1 MKKQSKKQSTDI
13 IVNNNQQIKQKRR
26 AVYDHEYIDVYAINA
41 NASDA
46 LPVPVQFTQTR
57 NLPFLYKPEDYYLSV
72 VRFQIDTN
80 SLPVFTCAIQFNQP
94 NLALSIYSVTLSWT
108 NPVAPFQAFNQQTFL
123 SWQPQDLASPVP
135 RPPSLTQNKFQDDS
149 GGYYYAYNYSYVIQ
163 IVNTTLAICFQALAA
178 QVVAAGLVL
187 PTTNA
192 PVITW
197 NNDKNVA
204 ILNADILGYNQTI
217 ANHIDIFMN
226 LPMYQLFNSLPAYIM
241 PFPTLLGK
249 NYRIDT
255 DNFGNAQVTPF
266 PFYLPTYN
274 AYQVFQEQTAVN
286 VWSPVTSIVF
296 TSNTLPINSTNVCNP
311 SIFVNGISTNNNGN
325 NSDIAQVITDFQAEN
340 NIYKNSC
347 LFFPM
352 GENRYIDLM
361 GTTPL
366 YTIDINVFW
375 KNKVGILYP
384 FRLSAG
390 CCASIK
396 IMFERKELITGE
408 ENDQL

>member
-1 MKKQSKKQSTDI
+1 MKKQSTKDI
-13 IVNNNQQIKQKRR
+13 RILPNQIKQKKR
-26 AVYDHEYIDVYAINA
+26 AMYDHEYVDVYAFNA
-41 NASDA
+41 NSITS
-46 LPVPVQFTQTR
+46 LPTPVSFTQTR

-80 SLPVFTCAIQFNQP
+80 SLPIFTCLIQP
-94 NLALSIYSVTLSWT
+94 NQANRDLSIFSVTLTWQ
-108 NPVAPFQAFNQQTFL
+108 NPVAPFQIFNQQSFVI
-123 SWQPQDLASPVP
+123 WAPQDLASPLP
-135 RPPSLTQNKFQDDS
+135 RPPSETQNKFQDDS
-149 GGYYYAYNYSYVIQ
+149 GGYYYCYNYTYFIQ
-163 IVNTTLAICFQALAA
+163 IVNTAFAVCFQALSA

-187 PTTNA
+187 PTTHS
-192 PVITW
+192 PVLTW
-197 NNDKNVA
+197 NNDSNLA

-217 ANHIDIFMN
+217 ANKIDIFMN
-226 LPMYQLFNSLPAYIM
+226 LPLYQLFNSMPAYIM
-241 PFPTLLGK
+241 PFPALLGK
-249 NYRIDT
+249 NYKIDT

-274 AYQVFQEQTAVN
+274 AYQIFQEQTSVN

-375 KNKVGILYP
+375 KNKVGELFP

-396 IMFERKELITGE
+396 IMFERKELITGME
-408 ENDQL
+408 EIPA

>member
-1 MKKQSKKQSTDI
+1 MKKQSTKDI
-13 IVNNNQQIKQKRR
+13 RMLPNQIKQKKR
-26 AVYDHEYIDVYAINA
+26 AMYDHEYVDVYAFNA
-41 NASDA
+41 NSTTS
-46 LPVPVQFTQTR
+46 LPTPVSFTQTR

-80 SLPVFTCAIQFNQP
+80 SLPVFTCLIQP
-94 NLALSIYSVTLSWT
+94 NQANRDLSIFSVTLTWQ
-108 NPVAPFQAFNQQTFL
+108 NPVAPFQIFNQQQFIT
-123 SWQPQDLASPVP
+123 WAPQDLASPLP
-135 RPPSLTQNKFQDDS
+135 RPPSETQNKFQDDS
-149 GGYYYAYNYSYVIQ
+149 GGYYYCYNYTYFIQ
-163 IVNTTLAICFQALAA
+163 IVNTAFAICFQALSA
-178 QVVAAGLVL
+178 QVVASGLVL
-187 PTTNA
+187 PTTRA
-192 PVITW
+192 PVLTW
-197 NNDKNVA
+197 NNDSNLA

-217 ANHIDIFMN
+217 ANKIDIFMN
-226 LPMYQLFNSLPAYIM
+226 LPLYQLFNSMPAYLM
-241 PFPTLLGK
+241 PFPALLGK
-249 NYRIDT
+249 NYKIDT

-311 SIFVNGISTNNNGN
+311 SIFVNGIATNNNGN
-325 NSDIAQVITDFQAEN
+325 NSDVAQVITDFQAEN

-375 KNKVGILYP
+375 KNKVGQLFP

-396 IMFERKELITGE
+396 ILFERKELITGME
-408 ENDQL
+408 EIPT